1 MIGFIKWVIQQ
12 YKAYK
17 MCETFEPSTEER
29 EKLIM
34 KNYTRCL
41 ELGFTQEQLLAL
53 MNLMY
58 VKRSGQIGCELKGG
72 ERK

>member
-1 MIGFIKWVIQQ
+1 MIGFIKWIIQQ

-29 EKLIM
+29 EKLIL
-34 KNYTRCL
+34 KSYARCL
-41 ELGFTQEQLLAL
+41 ELGIAPEQAIAL

-58 VKRSGQIGCELKGG
+58 TMKGG
-72 ERK
+72 TE

>member
-17 MCETFEPSTEER
+17 MCKTLEPSTEER

-34 KNYTRCL
+34 KNYVRCL
-41 ELGFTQEQLLAL
+41 ELGVTQEQLIAL

-58 VKRSGQIGCELKGG
+58 AMKGG
-72 ERK
+72 AK

>member
-1 MIGFIKWVIQQ
+1 MIGFIKWIIQQ

-17 MCETFEPSTEER
+17 MCEPLELSTAER

-34 KNYTRCL
+34 KNYARCL
-41 ELGFTQEQLLAL
+41 ELGVTQEQLIAL

-58 VKRSGQIGCELKGG
+58 AMKGG
-72 ERK
+72 SK

>member
-1 MIGFIKWVIQQ
+1 MIGFIKWAIQQ

-17 MCETFEPSTEER
+17 MCETFDPSTEER

-34 KNYTRCL
+34 KNYARCL
-41 ELGFTQEQLLAL
+41 ELGCTPEQLIAL

-58 VKRSGQIGCELKGG
+58 AMKGG
-72 ERK
+72 TK